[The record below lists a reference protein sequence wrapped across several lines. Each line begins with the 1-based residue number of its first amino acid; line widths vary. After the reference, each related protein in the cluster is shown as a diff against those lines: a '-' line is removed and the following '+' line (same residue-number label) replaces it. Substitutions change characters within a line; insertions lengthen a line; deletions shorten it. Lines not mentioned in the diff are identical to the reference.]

1 MRWARAARRKG
12 PVAVMAAIMM
22 TLCAVTAAARAETV
36 SVGGVLLR
44 LSPPPDFCALDA
56 THAAD
61 ARLFDAVAR
70 TLADMGNHLL
80 SLSADCTELAEW
92 RSGKRELLD
101 NLAQHQTMTTWEDVL
116 LVVSP
121 QTIIKQTCA
130 EMRSRGGELVSSTTS
145 QANARI
151 EQVLKTVKIN
161 EMKFLGVLGEEPLA
175 CYAALLQRTAT
186 EAGREKTQ
194 VTVLATTVVRRKLIY
209 YYRSAPFAD
218 NRTIEAMLERVTAD
232 TRRLHAEN
240 SE

>member
-1 MRWARAARRKG
+1 
-12 PVAVMAAIMM
+12 MM
-22 TLCAVTAAARAETV
+22 LRAVTCATMVLACSPAAAGTEPV

-44 LSPPPDFCALDA
+44 LSPPPGFCALEA

-61 ARLFDAVAR
+61 ARLFGAVAH
-70 TLADMGNHLL
+70 TLADMGNRLL

-92 RSGKRELLD
+92 RSGKRQLLD
-101 NLAQHQTMTTWEDVL
+101 NLAQHQTMATWEDVVL
-116 LVVSP
+116 AVSP

-130 EMRSRGGELVSSTTS
+130 EMRSRGGELVSSTAA

-209 YYRSAPFAD
+209 YYRSAPYAD
-218 NRTIEAMLERVTAD
+218 GGILEAMRELVKAD
-232 TRRLHAEN
+232 TRRMHAEN
-240 SE
+240 PE